1 MTSLAGKWYNELG
14 SMMEL
19 EVVGDTI
26 TGTFMPNVDEVV
38 GGYPL
43 TGLTD
48 SDASPD
54 SQAVGFVVAWHRGP
68 EDNLHS
74 VTAWSGQYQIINGKE
89 VLTTQ
94 WLLTREHIPEHNW
107 SSTVVGHDTFTR
119 TPSTKETVADH
130 LQSSPVSELV

>member
-1 MTSLAGKWYNELG
+1 MANLSGKWYNELG

-19 EVVGDTI
+19 EVVDDTI
-26 TGTFMPNVDEVV
+26 TGTFTANTNGSV
-38 GGYPL
+38 GVYPL
-43 TGLTD
+43 TGRTD

-54 SQAVGFVVAWHRGP
+54 SQAVGFVVAWHRTP

-74 VTAWSGQYQIINGKE
+74 VTAWSGQYQIIDGKE
-89 VLTTQ
+89 ILTTQ

-119 TPSTKETVADH
+119 TPPSKETIEVH
-130 LQSSPVSELV
+130 LHSSLVPEPV